1 MKPLLDELKTIF
13 KGEITTNANI
23 REAYSHDASIYEMMP
38 EAVLSPLDAA
48 DIKRLVRFV
57 SLNKSFHPNLSI
69 TPRSAGTDMSGSA
82 IGDSLVV
89 DMTKHFNKV
98 HAVSDTEIHS
108 QPGVF
113 IRDIDPL
120 LDKRNVML
128 GCIPASRAY
137 NTIGGMVANNSAGEQ
152 SLRYGNTDKSIRE
165 VSAVLSDGNEYT
177 FKPIS
182 KKELFVK
189 IAQGDFEGELYR
201 KIYELIEAHYDLI
214 KNARPK
220 THKNSM
226 GYNLWTT
233 WDRDTGIF
241 DMTQLLTGSQG
252 TLGIITDLKM
262 ATVPKAK
269 HSGLLLAYLSKV
281 EDLAEIVPLV
291 ASHSPATFEGFDNV
305 TFELGIK
312 YFQIFRTQLGT
323 KEWLKQQASLLGSV
337 AKFKGHL
344 PNIVLMIGF
353 EGDTYQEVNDKILAM
368 DHDLGQHHIKI
379 KTEIEGNEEQ
389 SGPFWN
395 IRRASL
401 SLLRNKI
408 EGKYASAFMDDMAV
422 QPRYVPEFIPK
433 VRKIIRKYNLPATI
447 SGHFGD
453 GNFHIVPLMDIAD
466 PKEQLKL
473 EPAMRELI
481 QIILEYKGTMAGEHN
496 DGMIRGPWLAAQFG
510 EEMYERFRDVKGIFD
525 PRYIFNPH
533 KKTDAAWD
541 FSMQHIRTSHRHN
554 FYK

>member
-13 KGEITTNANI
+13 KGEITTDANI

-466 PKEQLKL
+466 PKEQFKL